1 MNRLVAIYPV
11 MMYSNRKC
19 IDLNNGGI
27 EMVTMDILMEGPCVM
42 DSWTVYIK
50 EFGKIEEASIRPAPL
65 TLFIGDNNS
74 GKSYIMTLIYG
85 LWTVDFIADKFH
97 FPGNS
102 QVYKRCLEISE
113 KLIEQCTKSLKL
125 TYTVQGQELLLFQQ
139 LINEL
144 FSENKKLFLEKLFN
158 KKMDIEE
165 LRIEFSSTASFCFEL
180 SIEKAID
187 GEEGYY
193 IMGNNYGWGLTG
205 ADRKPNHKLAERQLA
220 CMLQR
225 MLQWDTVRPV
235 YFPTARTGFLLTYK
249 ELTRNALHDRFSI
262 VEKEKNLLTKP
273 TTDFLMS
280 LSSIEVNHYY
290 RRCPEILSFIEKH
303 IISGHVL
310 VSDYPVDIKYQ
321 PVETEESLPM
331 YVASSVVTEAVPLLL
346 FLQHRNLLGAI
357 MIEEPE
363 ISLHPQLQWEMARV
377 LIRLMNKGMPVIVTT
392 HSDIILQHINNMIKA
407 EQMHQKDLFFKETG
421 YEKEDLISKGQVAV
435 YQFEEQK
442 SGKTRLTKLPCGDDG
457 FEAMTFYNTLK
468 KLNEQIDLIEHE
480 RER

>member
-1 MNRLVAIYPV
+1 MLTMNIF
-11 MMYSNRKC
+11 
-19 IDLNNGGI
+19 
-27 EMVTMDILMEGPCVM
+27 MEGPCTM
-42 DSWTVYIK
+42 NSWTVYIK
-50 EFGKIEEASIRPAPL
+50 EFGKIKEASIRPAPL

-74 GKSYIMTLIYG
+74 GKSYLMTLIYG

-97 FPGNS
+97 FPENS
-102 QVYKRCLEISE
+102 QVYKSCLEISE
-113 KLIEQCTKSLKL
+113 KLIKQCRKNLKL
-125 TYTVQGQELLLFQQ
+125 TYTVHGKKLLLFQQ

-144 FSENKKLFLEKLFN
+144 LSENKKLFLEKLFN

-165 LRIEFSSTASFCFEL
+165 LRIEFPSTASFCFEI
-180 SIEKAID
+180 STKKSFDDEKA
-187 GEEGYY
+187 YS

-205 ADRKPNHKLAERQLA
+205 ADRKPDHKLAERQLA

-225 MLQWDTVRPV
+225 MLQWDTVKPM

-249 ELTRNALHDRFSI
+249 ELTRNALHERFSI
-262 VEKEKNLLTKP
+262 GENAKNLLTKP

-280 LSSIEVNHYY
+280 LSSIEVDHHY
-290 RRCPEILSFIEKH
+290 RRCPEILSFIEQH

-310 VSDYPVDIKYQ
+310 ASDYPVDIKYQ
-321 PVETEESLPM
+321 PAETKESLPM

-346 FLQHRNLLGAI
+346 FLKHRSLLGAI

-407 EQMHQKDLFFKETG
+407 EQMHQKDRFFKETG
-421 YEKEDLISKGQVAV
+421 YEKEDLLSKGQVAV

-442 SGKTRLTKLPCGDDG
+442 NGKTHLTKLPCGDDG

-480 RER
+480 REQ